1 MSVPG
6 EISDHLRIAVEAGTP
21 IVVQLAE
28 QLTWLIASGLVR
40 EGDTLPPIR
49 ELADDLGVHMHT
61 VREAYHRLEAA
72 GLVSIQTR
80 KGTTVLRLDAGTL
93 SGQEMDP
100 RSFLIGVLLPGPSP
114 AYNRFIEGIH
124 RTTAGSGLLPLIT
137 YNNDNLYLAR
147 RNLHQLIAKK
157 VDGLIVVS
165 MGDICL
171 VEDGLDLENLPPIVY
186 VDAPGIKVNSVN
198 PDSEGAAKGLTEH
211 LLGHGYDQVALVTA
225 PTDWESVEPVLRG
238 YQRALSEAEKAF
250 DPNLVIEVHDFLP
263 ESGFEGAM
271 ALLDRD
277 AGVDAVLAGDDQL
290 AIGVMK
296 ACKESGFFI
305 PEHIAVVAYGDYD
318 LAAIT
323 EPPLTTAHLPAYEM
337 GVEAVERL
345 QALFDGEV
353 EEHAPLLLECPLII
367 RKSCGC

>member
-1 MSVPG
+1 
-6 EISDHLRIAVEAGTP
+6 
-21 IVVQLAE
+21 
-28 QLTWLIASGLVR
+28 
-40 EGDTLPPIR
+40 
-49 ELADDLGVHMHT
+49 
-61 VREAYHRLEAA
+61 
-72 GLVSIQTR
+72 
-80 KGTTVLRLDAGTL
+80 
-93 SGQEMDP
+93 
-100 RSFLIGVLLPGPSP
+100 
-114 AYNRFIEGIH
+114 
-124 RTTAGSGLLPLIT
+124 
-137 YNNDNLYLAR
+137 
-147 RNLHQLIAKK
+147 
-157 VDGLIVVS
+157 
-165 MGDICL
+165 
-171 VEDGLDLENLPPIVY
+171 
-186 VDAPGIKVNSVN
+186 
-198 PDSEGAAKGLTEH
+198 
-211 LLGHGYDQVALVTA
+211 
-225 PTDWESVEPVLRG
+225 
-238 YQRALSEAEKAF
+238 
-250 DPNLVIEVHDFLP
+250 
-263 ESGFEGAM
+263 M